1 MSFIPVNSTN
11 LTVALQNDVQQ
22 WRTTLDWAQ
31 DRQYAYS
38 QQLTTQIMTS
48 LGVSTNDQNAI
59 LAFIAD
65 LNNFNLL
72 AAGQSH
78 TTGSIFKFNIANIL
92 GVM

>member
-1 MSFIPVNSTN
+1 MAFIPVNSTN
-11 LTVALQNDVQQ
+11 LTVALQNDAQE
-22 WRTTLDWAQ
+22 WRRIIEWAQ

-38 QQLTTQIMTS
+38 QQLTTQIMTT
-48 LGVSTNDQNAI
+48 LGVATADQNAV

-72 AAGQSH
+72 AAGQPH
-78 TTGSIFKFNIANIL
+78 TTGSIFKFNVAGIL